1 MAKQFLCSLDAPI
14 VETVSGKVRGFQV
27 DGTYTFHGIPYAKA
41 KRFQMPEPFPSW
53 KDRGVY
59 DAHSYGFVCPMLDR
73 ETAWGEICVPHR
85 YWPKDENC
93 QYLNVWTQSLDETA
107 KRPVWCGSMVADSLL
122 VHLLS
127 RLPMMGKTFL
137 NLATW

>member
-53 KDRGVY
+53 KG
-59 DAHSYGFVCPMLDR
+59 
-73 ETAWGEICVPHR
+73 
-85 YWPKDENC
+85 
-93 QYLNVWTQSLDETA
+93 
-107 KRPVWCGSMVADSLL
+107 
-122 VHLLS
+122 
-127 RLPMMGKTFL
+127 
-137 NLATW
+137 

>member
-53 KDRGVY
+53 KDRGVPQ
-59 DAHSYGFVCPMLDR
+59 DIQAMIDSYNYHVAKFRKVFPIIGNL
-73 ETAWGEICVPHR
+73 
-85 YWPKDENC
+85 
-93 QYLNVWTQSLDETA
+93 LN
-107 KRPVWCGSMVADSLL
+107 R
-122 VHLLS
+122 
-127 RLPMMGKTFL
+127 
-137 NLATW
+137 

>member
-53 KDRGVY
+53 KDRGVPT
-59 DAHSYGFVCPMLDR
+59 ASCALCLTGKLPGGRFVFL
-73 ETAWGEICVPHR
+73 TATG
-85 YWPKDENC
+85 PKMRIAS
-93 QYLNVWTQSLDETA
+93 T
-107 KRPVWCGSMVADSLL
+107 
-122 VHLLS
+122 
-127 RLPMMGKTFL
+127 
-137 NLATW
+137 

>member
-93 QYLNVWTQSLDETA
+93 QYLNVWTSPWM
-107 KRPVWCGSMVADSLL
+107 K
-122 VHLLS
+122 
-127 RLPMMGKTFL
+127 LPSVL
-137 NLATW
+137 